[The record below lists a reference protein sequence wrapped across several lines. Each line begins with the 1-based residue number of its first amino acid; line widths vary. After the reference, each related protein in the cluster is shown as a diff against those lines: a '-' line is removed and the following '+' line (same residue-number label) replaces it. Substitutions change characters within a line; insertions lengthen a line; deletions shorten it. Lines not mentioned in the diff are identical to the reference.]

1 MPLELISRK
10 TLTEEGRKIHSISTI
25 LVVSLL
31 KTLKSNNE
39 QYKCFRLYCT
49 WHIDRAWRNNLNKLQ
64 RQELKKDVQLRTLL
78 QERDPEAFPIM
89 LNDFVESMLSS
100 AESNEFGRYFKQYYV
115 ENAVSWAYCYRRGA
129 GINTN
134 MHIERMH
141 QTIKYIYLEGKSIQR
156 FDKTIHIL
164 MKFVKD
170 KLFDRLISM
179 NKGKITSKITE
190 LRKRHKNS
198 QNMNITS
205 VTQSE
210 MGWHVPSSSTGEI
223 YLIQELKINCNCKL
237 SCSLCE
243 ACLHAYSCSCLDNSI
258 RWNMC
263 KHIHLVCQYKKSVG
277 ENCMNLTRNEDEE
290 NDLVIDETKNESY
303 KQQQELIHVIS
314 KKKDKHEDLQAEKEK
329 LKRNLTQQI
338 EKITNFEQL
347 EAFKKILRS
356 LEPTMA
362 TLREKQ

>member
-1 MPLELISRK
+1 MHPGQLEMLMKFKDDCICIDGTHSLNPYQFELTTLLIVDDMREGFPCYFMFSNRSY
-10 TLTEEGRKIHSISTI
+10 EEIMIIFFEEINKKLNKPIQPNIFMSDMAEYYFTAWVKVMSPPKLRFLFK
-25 LVVSLL
+25 
-31 KTLKSNNE
+31 N
-39 QYKCFRLYCT
+39 CT

-64 RQELKKDVQLRTLL
+64 RQELKKDVYRQLRTLL

-89 LNDFVESMLSS
+89 LNNFVQSMLSS

-115 ENAVSWAYCYRRGA
+115 ENAVAWAYCYRRGA

-134 MHIERMH
+134 MHIERTH
-141 QTIKYIYLEGKSIQR
+141 QTIKYIYLEGKSVQR
-156 FDKTIHIL
+156 LDKTIHIL
-164 MKFVKD
+164 MKFVND

-210 MGWHVPSSSTGEI
+210 MGWNVPSSSTGEI
-223 YLIQELKINCNCKL
+223 YLIQEQKINCNCKL

-263 KHIHLVCQYKKSVG
+263 KHTHLVCQYKKSVG
-277 ENCMNLTRNEDEE
+277 R
-290 NDLVIDETKNESY
+290 I
-303 KQQQELIHVIS
+303 
-314 KKKDKHEDLQAEKEK
+314 A
-329 LKRNLTQQI
+329 
-338 EKITNFEQL
+338 
-347 EAFKKILRS
+347 
-356 LEPTMA
+356 
-362 TLREKQ
+362 